1 MQKKTLKTRTSNI
14 HAQHNSTPFTNI
26 FTNYYIRKT
35 QLIWQNL
42 DIHNDKTIYYTHY
55 IFRRNKDKYTGSG
68 KEIAGTGKEKAR
80 RPAKKAREP
89 ARKMREPARKT
100 RESARHLLP
109 AYLMVTEQLC
119 PARPGPHI

>member
-42 DIHNDKTIYYTHY
+42 DIHNDKTMYYTHY

-68 KEIAGTGKEKAR
+68 KEIAGTGKESQETGKKSTGTGKKNSGISKTSLAGIPNGNRTAVSGKAWTTYIR
-80 RPAKKAREP
+80 
-89 ARKMREPARKT
+89 T
-100 RESARHLLP
+100 S
-109 AYLMVTEQLC
+109 
-119 PARPGPHI
+119 